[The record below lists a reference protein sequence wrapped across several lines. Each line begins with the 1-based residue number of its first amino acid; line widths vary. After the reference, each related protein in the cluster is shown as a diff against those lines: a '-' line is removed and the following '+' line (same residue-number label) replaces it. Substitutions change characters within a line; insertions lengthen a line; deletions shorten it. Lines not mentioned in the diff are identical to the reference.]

1 MMLDRRKPAQK
12 ILPTPETRE
21 PKSIR
26 FEPSLW
32 ARITACAL
40 SRGTEPSALARELA
54 AMGLTILEHPAVAE
68 AYMRSLAAL
77 HVQAVA
83 VTA

>member
-1 MMLDRRKPAQK
+1 MADPRKPGAK
-12 ILPTPETRE
+12 MPPPPETRE

-32 ARITACAL
+32 VRITGVAL

-54 AMGLTILEHPAVAE
+54 VIGLTVMEEPLVAE
-68 AYMRSLAAL
+68 AYMRALAAL
-77 HVQAVA
+77 RVLPVA
-83 VTA
+83 ASA

>member
-1 MMLDRRKPAQK
+1 MDRKPLAK
-12 ILPTPETRE
+12 LPAPETRE

-32 ARITACAL
+32 QRITDVAIA
-40 SRGTEPSALARELA
+40 RGTEPSALARELA
-54 AMGLTILEHPAVAE
+54 SMGLTIFENPQVAE

-77 HVQAVA
+77 QAGPHA
-83 VTA
+83 ASA